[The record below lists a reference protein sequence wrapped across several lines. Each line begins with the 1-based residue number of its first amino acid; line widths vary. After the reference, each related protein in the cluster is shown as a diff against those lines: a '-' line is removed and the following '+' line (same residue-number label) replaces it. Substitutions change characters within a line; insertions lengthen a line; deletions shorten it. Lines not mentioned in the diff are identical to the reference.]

1 MNELREYKI
10 NIYINRNNT
19 DLTTIM
25 LKMEK
30 VKVNADDDGVLFI
43 ILILE
48 N

>member
-1 MNELREYKI
+1 MRECEI

-30 VKVNADDDGVLFI
+30 VKLNDDDAGVLFI

>member
-30 VKVNADDDGVLFI
+30 VKLNDDDDGVLFI